1 MPSQTQWATSAKI
14 LLQHPITKYQP
25 QPSLDISNTSKCRHL
40 NPSINTLASFMPYI
54 QYIAELPPYICST
67 SGRLGNPTHL
77 VCHLY
82 AMRTISN
89 DSADAAITHS
99 IPCSRLGGVR
109 MPPYWRSILPQ
120 LTAQAAENNLTLD
133 SMPYKWLH
141 CTQTRVYHINHAR
154 SQSILPILSQISI
167 AA

>member
-1 MPSQTQWATSAKI
+1 LKHIEMACCIQIALKLSDKMALCDRFCILCRVVAVLIKRSAGYEWSTQRCCRHPFMLLTCAVTNTVGDISKI

-25 QPSLDISNTSKCRHL
+25 QPSFDISNTSKCRHL

-82 AMRTISN
+82 ALRTIQ
-89 DSADAAITHS
+89 
-99 IPCSRLGGVR
+99 P
-109 MPPYWRSILPQ
+109 MPQ
-120 LTAQAAENNLTLD
+120 
-133 SMPYKWLH
+133 
-141 CTQTRVYHINHAR
+141 
-154 SQSILPILSQISI
+154 
-167 AA
+167 